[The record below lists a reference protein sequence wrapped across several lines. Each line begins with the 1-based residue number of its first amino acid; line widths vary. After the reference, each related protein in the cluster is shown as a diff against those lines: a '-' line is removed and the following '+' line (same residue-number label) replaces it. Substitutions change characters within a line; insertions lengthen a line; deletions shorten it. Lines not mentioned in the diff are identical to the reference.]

1 MAKDIDLS
9 ADRPTARWTK
19 GGLEKLLSVQR
30 PAVLAHLRLVRKQHP
45 TASPAEVVH
54 ILEQRYLA
62 AVTTGGAAT
71 GAVAALPGV
80 GTVAALAISGA
91 ETAGFLEASALFA
104 QSVAELHGI
113 PMADPERSS
122 DLVMALMLG
131 GAGSELVQQFAG
143 EARGTAPSRGAY
155 WGEIVTRRMPKT
167 LLRRLTTRIR
177 KVFLRR
183 FAARQGASV
192 VLRIVPFGI
201 GAVIGGTGNNLLGR
215 KVVSAA
221 REAFGPAP
229 ATFPGETLLDS
240 QRSTDRADDPAR

>member
-1 MAKDIDLS
+1 MAKDIDLHS
-9 ADRPTARWTK
+9 GSPTARWTR
-19 GGLEKLLSVQR
+19 GGLERLLSVQR
-30 PAVLAHLRLVRKQHP
+30 PVVLGHLKLVRKQHP
-45 TASPAEVVH
+45 TASPAEVLH

-71 GAVAALPGV
+71 GAVAAMPGV

-113 PMADPERSS
+113 AVTDPERSS

-131 GAGSELVQQFAG
+131 GAGSDLVQQFAG
-143 EARGTAPSRGAY
+143 EAAGTAPSRSAY
-155 WGEIVTRRMPKT
+155 WGELVTRRMPKSM
-167 LLRRLTTRIR
+167 LRRLTGRMR

-192 VLRIVPFGI
+192 VLRIVPFGV
-201 GAVIGGTGNNLLGR
+201 GAVLGGTGNHLLGR
-215 KVVSAA
+215 KVIDAA

-229 ATFPGETLLDS
+229 ATFPGEVVLDP
-240 QRSTDRADDPAR
+240 RTGDRVDEPAEG